1 MSDKEKL
8 ADIESVIAN
17 DGVIPTAPPEGEKSG
32 DEAPAGDLA
41 KQLADAN
48 SRADENWNQLLRL
61 QAEMENVRRRAAR
74 DVEAAHKFAL
84 DKFANELLPVRDS
97 LEMGVMAAAGDNE
110 QITRLREGV
119 VLTLKQLTDVMEK
132 FGIREVNPLQ
142 QPFNPDLHQAI
153 GMQPS
158 DSVAA
163 NHVMGVMQKGYTL
176 NDRLLRPAMVMV
188 SRGSDSEAKPQLDTH
203 A

>member
-1 MSDKEKL
+1 MSESEKSV
-8 ADIESVIAN
+8 DIDAIVAS
-17 DGVIPTAPPEGEKSG
+17 DGPIPTATP
-32 DEAPAGDLA
+32 DEVKGGQGDLT
-41 KQLADAN
+41 KQLEEAKM
-48 SRADENWNQLLRL
+48 RADENWNQILRQ

-84 DKFANELLPVRDS
+84 EKFAHELLPVRDS
-97 LEMGVMAAAGDNE
+97 LEMGLLAAAGDSE
-110 QITRLREGV
+110 QIAKLREGV

-132 FGIREVNPLQ
+132 FGIREVNPIEE
-142 QPFNPDLHQAI
+142 PFNPDLHQAI
-153 GMQPS
+153 GMHPS
-158 DSVAA
+158 DRVAA

-188 SRGSDSEAKPQLDTH
+188 SRGSEGAAAPHLDAH